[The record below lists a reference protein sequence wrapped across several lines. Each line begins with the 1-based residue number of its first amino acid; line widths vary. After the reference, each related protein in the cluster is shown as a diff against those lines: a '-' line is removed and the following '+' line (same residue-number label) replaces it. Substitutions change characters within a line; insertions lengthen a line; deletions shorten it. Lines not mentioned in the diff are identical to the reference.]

1 MKQKVKSFINVYLC
15 GALLVGIQG
24 CDQKKKE
31 GFLGSAVV
39 EGTTFLVSSI
49 VQGKLLEVRKDEVD
63 AVIRGELLA
72 IVDTVQ
78 LVLKKKEIEANISE
92 IEATIQS
99 KKIDINAG
107 QNDVD
112 GAQREFI
119 RVDTLSKKGALPTQQ
134 RDNLKTQYE
143 GAKLRVDASQKTLAS
158 LVDRIRGFQI
168 RIEQA
173 DEQIKD
179 CYLSA
184 SSSGIISTKFRNRG
198 EIVAPGSPVFE
209 ITKFDT
215 LYADFFVPQPVMSS
229 IKYAQNLRVRI
240 DYDSGNGIGE
250 KFILGVVTW
259 IGNEAEFSPKNI
271 QTRES
276 RNELVFRVRVTI
288 DNRDGILKRGLP
300 VEIWR

>member
-1 MKQKVKSFINVYLC
+1 MNQKAGKYVNVFLC
-15 GALLVGIQG
+15 SVLLISMLG
-24 CDQKKKE
+24 CNEKKKE

-39 EGTTFLVSSI
+39 EGKTFLVSSV
-49 VQGKLLEVRKDEVD
+49 VQGRLLEVRKDEGNPVKS
-63 AVIRGELLA
+63 GELLA

-99 KKIDINAG
+99 KKVDIDAG

-143 GAKLRVDASQKTLAS
+143 GAKLRMDASQKTLAS

-168 RIEQA
+168 RIEQT
-173 DEQIKD
+173 DEQIQD
-179 CYLSA
+179 CYLNA
-184 SSSGIISTKFRNRG
+184 SYSGIISTKFRYTG
-198 EIVAPGSPVFE
+198 EIVSPGSPVFE
-209 ITKFDT
+209 ITRFDT

-229 IKYAQNLRVRI
+229 IKYGQNLRVRV
-240 DYDSGNGIGE
+240 DYDSGNGVGE
-250 KFILGVVTW
+250 KFLKGVVTW

-276 RNELVFRVRVTI
+276 RNELVFRIRVTI